1 MDYIPLTDE
10 QRKTIIEKIAFETE
24 LERDTREARIIECAQ
39 KNGGPRNALE
49 RNKEKGMPES
59 ARDYRRAVLGYLRQI
74 DRIEQRQNLLEY
86 YLDHPRRGRW
96 EAWEAPR
103 NAETDYQTHGVWG
116 PRLAMKTLLAEYV
129 HNGKQLSL
137 LEMQL
142 RAVKARQKIG
152 PEMVQ
157 STKDTMEEMR
167 ETEQLIQKYME
178 KVKKGGF
185 RNGVFTSTLK
195 ALRQ

>member
-1 MDYIPLTDE
+1 MTDE
-10 QRKTIIEKIAFETE
+10 KRNAIIEKIAFETE

-74 DRIEQRQNLLEY
+74 DRIEHRQNLLEY
-86 YLDHPRRGRW
+86 YLDHPRRGRR
-96 EAWEAPR
+96 EAWQNRLKSA
-103 NAETDYQTHGVWG
+103 AEVEPPPMWG
-116 PRLAMKTLLAEYV
+116 PRLAMKTMLAEYV

-157 STKDTMEEMR
+157 STKDTMKEM
-167 ETEQLIQKYME
+167 TEIEQIIQKYME
-178 KVKKGGF
+178 QVKKGGF
-185 RNGVFTSTLK
+185 KNGVFASTLK
-195 ALRQ
+195 ALRQQS